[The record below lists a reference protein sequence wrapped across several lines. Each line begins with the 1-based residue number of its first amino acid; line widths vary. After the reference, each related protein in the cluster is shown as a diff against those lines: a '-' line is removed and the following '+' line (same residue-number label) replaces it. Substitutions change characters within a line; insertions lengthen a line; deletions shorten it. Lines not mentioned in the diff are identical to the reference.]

1 MRQPATITRNI
12 LLLSIVSLCTDMAS
26 EMLYPMMPGFLHSIG
41 YPILLIGLM
50 EGLAEAIAGLSK
62 SYFGYQSDLV
72 QKRLPFIRLGYLL
85 SAVSKPLMALSFV
98 PGWIFSTR
106 LIDRLGKGI
115 RTAPRD
121 AMLRNESNASNR
133 GAVFGFH
140 RSMDTIGA
148 VIGPLI
154 ALALLHY
161 FPGKYALLFIIAA
174 LPGILAIASTWLLK
188 EKEITKPSAT
198 KLVNWTKYW
207 ARSPKAYRQLLLPI
221 VLFACINSSDMFLL
235 LYSKQCGNSDTTVIL
250 MYIAYNLVFASLAY
264 PAGKLADRLGLPVIF
279 ITGLLLFALV
289 YGGFSMFNTAI
300 FLIPLFI
307 FYGIYAA
314 LTDGVA
320 KAMISNTVTQEEA
333 GTALGT
339 YAALQSLA
347 ALVASLSAAIIWQTW
362 GASFAFGISAII
374 ALIAAIWLWF
384 ILKSNKKEKN

>member
-1 MRQPATITRNI
+1 
-12 LLLSIVSLCTDMAS
+12 MAS
-26 EMLYPMMPGFLHSIG
+26 EMLYPVMPGFLQSIG

-62 SYFGYQSDLV
+62 SYFGYQSDLM

-85 SAVSKPLMALSFV
+85 SAVSKPLMALSFI
-98 PGWIFSTR
+98 PGWIFCTR

-148 VIGPLI
+148 VFGPLI
-154 ALALLHY
+154 ALALLHF
-161 FPGKYALLFIIAA
+161 FPGRYALLFMVAA

-188 EKEITKPSAT
+188 EKEIINPTEAKPT
-198 KLVNWTKYW
+198 NWTKYW
-207 ARSPKAYRQLLLPI
+207 ARSPLAYRKLLPPLL
-221 VLFACINSSDMFLL
+221 LFACINSSDLFLL
-235 LYSKQCGNSDTTVIL
+235 LYSKQCGYTDTTVIL
-250 MYIAYNLVFASLAY
+250 MYIAYNLVFATLAY
-264 PAGKLADRLGLPVIF
+264 PAGKLADRLGLPIIF
-279 ITGLLLFALV
+279 ITGLLIFALV
-289 YGGFSMFNTAI
+289 YGGFSMFDTAI

-320 KAMISNTVTQEEA
+320 KAMISNTVTQAEA

-347 ALVASLSAAIIWQTW
+347 ALFASFSAAIIWQKW
-362 GASFAFGISAII
+362 GASIAFGMSAII
-374 ALIAAIWLWF
+374 ALIAAIWLLLL
-384 ILKSNKKEKN
+384 LKKNK